1 MFGALIAL
9 GAVMLGGAASRPLA
23 LPLAGGALPVAATS
37 IVKDPLPQADRAGLQ
52 AILKWPQECEQE
64 HQAAVRALELPDARV
79 RFFDLG
85 GRRYLTE
92 VGCARAAYQEV
103 YRYFLLD
110 ESGAPVRARPFKLPT
125 LTPDANG
132 QWQAAE
138 LDELAG
144 ETTFDA
150 KRKLLTVMTRARGLG
165 DCGTR
170 AVYSVD
176 LKTGRLVLTDL
187 WGRDCDGEPDK
198 APPPDQWPRVFPR

>member
-1 MFGALIAL
+1 MFAALIAL
-9 GAVMLGGAASRPLA
+9 GAVMLGGAASRPPVLA
-23 LPLAGGALPVAATS
+23 RAVGAWPAAATS
-37 IVKDPLPQADRAGLQ
+37 LVKDPLPQADRAGLQ
-52 AILKWPQECEQE
+52 AILKWPQECEQD
-64 HQAAVRALELPDARV
+64 HHAAVRALELPDARV

-85 GRRYLTE
+85 GRRYLIE

-110 ESGAPVRARPFKLPT
+110 ESGPSVRARAFKLPT
-125 LTPDANG
+125 FTPDASG
-132 QWQAAE
+132 QWQSAE
-138 LDELAG
+138 LEEIAG
-144 ETTFDA
+144 ETSFDV

-170 AVYSVD
+170 ALYSVD
-176 LKTGRLVLTDL
+176 LKAGRLVLTDL